1 MQRRTLRMPG
11 VLVVAAVASVVAMV
25 AWSVP
30 ASSTS
35 APLRVH
41 SAKATM
47 KSATSAIT
55 IAAAVADSADP
66 FYLTMECGAK
76 AASKVYN
83 VDLTWQG
90 SPSIDV
96 APEVATLEAVELRK
110 PNGII
115 LAPFSPTVFIAPVKA
130 LMAKGIPVVTVDGSL
145 AQKVELENVR
155 TNNTAAGALAA
166 DYLAKRLKGTGIVG
180 VVDSTP
186 SIPVDVDRVNG
197 FRDEMKAKYPHI
209 RVLGTQYAESDAGK
223 AATITSA
230 LLEAHPNLSGLY
242 VSDAGD
248 AQGAAAAVVA
258 AGDLGKVPVV
268 GYDATPVEVTDL
280 EDGVFTALIA
290 QEPYQEGYRAVTV
303 LARYIRHQLTAA
315 QIPYL
320 YGTGAVVVTKANVN
334 TPGMKKVLYTTT
346 CG

>member
-1 MQRRTLRMPG
+1 MRKRSMRVPRTTI
-11 VLVVAAVASVVAMV
+11 VAAAACVFAMV

-30 ASSTS
+30 ASGTS
-35 APLRVH
+35 VAQRTQTV
-41 SAKATM
+41 KAAV
-47 KSATSAIT
+47 ATSASTTPIA

-83 VDLTWQG
+83 VHLTWQG

-96 APEVATLEAVELRK
+96 APEVATLQAVELRN
-110 PNGII
+110 PAGII
-115 LAPFSPTVFIAPVKA
+115 LAPFSPTVFIAPVKV
-130 LMAKGIPVVTVDGSL
+130 LMAKGVPVVTVDGSL
-145 AQKVELENVR
+145 AQKVELQNVR

-166 DYLAKRLKGTGIVG
+166 QYLANKLKGKGTVG

-197 FRDEMKAKYPHI
+197 FRNEMNAKYPHI
-209 RVLGTQYAESDAGK
+209 TVLGTQYAESDAGK

-248 AQGAAAAVVA
+248 A
-258 AGDLGKVPVV
+258 AG
-268 GYDATPVEVTDL
+268 
-280 EDGVFTALIA
+280 
-290 QEPYQEGYRAVTV
+290 RC
-303 LARYIRHQLTAA
+303 
-315 QIPYL
+315 
-320 YGTGAVVVTKANVN
+320 
-334 TPGMKKVLYTTT
+334 
-346 CG
+346 CGNSRSR